1 MEIIRLRGL
10 GVSPGI
16 AMGEASLSERV
27 VFTSRRESIPE
38 RQVEEELK
46 RLWRALDRTRQELT
60 ELKEHVRERIGDEQ
74 AFIFDAHLMILA
86 DQMLVGH
93 LEKIIRE
100 EKVRSEWAISR
111 VNTHFQALFDSLSD
125 EYFQQRKTDLSDVL
139 ARIYRNLEKKKDKKE
154 DPDKPT
160 VLVAHELLPSEVA
173 LNISRR
179 KIIGI
184 ALDMGGQTSHTA
196 ILARSLGIPAVV
208 GLHDISLQVKSGDF
222 IIVDGTDGEVI
233 INPTPAVRREFQS
246 KKERYEVYQ
255 RELKK
260 VAKLKPETLDGVR
273 FRPLANIELPEE
285 VEAAFSYGAEGI
297 GLFRSE
303 FIYLQ
308 RPSLPSEEDH
318 LAIYQKMAGSTHPR
332 PVYIRTIDIGGE
344 KSLPQL
350 NIEKEPNPA
359 LGLRAIR
366 FSLKNRELFRTQIR
380 AILKASARKNVR
392 LMVPMI
398 TEVEEV
404 IELKHIVEELKTE
417 LRGKK
422 IPFDENIPVG
432 VMIEVPAAAV
442 LIESII
448 KEVDYVSIGT
458 NDLIQYYLAVDRG
471 NESVSYLFKPHHP
484 AVLRLLDRV
493 IKAVNREGKEVTV
506 CGEMAADPLSAIMLL
521 GMGLRTFSMNP
532 IFIPKV
538 KKALR
543 AVELK
548 TAEEAVAE
556 ALKLKTAREIE
567 EFMIEAVLRRHPEAF
582 LMSQII
588 S

>member
-27 VFTSRRESIPE
+27 VFTSRREPISD

-46 RLWRALDRTRQELT
+46 RLQRALDRTRQELT

-74 AFIFDAHLMILA
+74 AFIFDAHLMMLD
-86 DQMLVGH
+86 DQMLIGN
-93 LEKIIRE
+93 LEKIIKE

-111 VNTHFQALFDSLSD
+111 VNTHFQTLFDSLSD

-139 ARIYRNLEKKKDKKE
+139 ARIYRNLERKRDKKE
-154 DPDKPT
+154 DSDKPT

-173 LNISRR
+173 LNISRK

-233 INPTPAVRREFQS
+233 VNPTPAVRREFQS

-255 RELKK
+255 RELRKI
-260 VAKLKPETLDGVR
+260 ARLKPETLDGVR
-273 FRPLANIELPEE
+273 FKPLANIELPEE

-308 RPSLPSEEDH
+308 RPNLPSEEDH
-318 LAIYQKMAGSTHPR
+318 LSVYQKMAASTHPR

-366 FSLKNRELFRTQIR
+366 FSLKNREFFRTQIR
-380 AILKASARKNVR
+380 AILKASTRKNVR

-404 IELKHIVEELKTE
+404 IELKRIVEEIKAELKE
-417 LRGKK
+417 KK

-448 KEVDYVSIGT
+448 KEVDYVSIGS

-493 IKAVNREGKEVTV
+493 IKTVNGQGKEVTV

-548 TAEEAVAE
+548 TAEEAVSE

-582 LMSQII
+582 LMSQIV

>member
-74 AFIFDAHLMILA
+74 AFIFDAHLMILD

-154 DPDKPT
+154 DPGKPT

-366 FSLKNRELFRTQIR
+366 FSLKNRELFRTQLR
-380 AILKASARKNVR
+380 AILKASVRKNVR
-392 LMVPMI
+392 LMVPMV

-404 IELKHIVEELKTE
+404 IELKHIVEELKAE

-556 ALKLKTAREIE
+556 AQKLKTAREIE